1 MSSADSKTKVGVFVT
16 CMVNVIRP
24 SVGWAMVRLI
34 ESAGMEAVVPA
45 SQSCCGQP
53 ALHGGCVKDHRKMAE
68 TFRNAF
74 AGVDL
79 IVVPSASCLST
90 IREYAH
96 LGDDFTEV
104 VEKTVQLEDFVAEHI
119 DAAKFTKTTQSKIV
133 LHDSC
138 SSLRRTKTA
147 PRVLAVLNAL
157 PGCEVRRPDFAEEC
171 CGFGG
176 AFAAE
181 HENLSTDFADSKL
194 KTLSEQ
200 SDVVVACDLGCLTH
214 LEGRALRTGQ
224 PIRFMHTAEILAE
237 ALGDA
242 N

>member
-1 MSSADSKTKVGVFVT
+1 MNDSQKSVGVFVT

-24 SVGWAMVRLI
+24 SVGWAIVRLI
-34 ESAGMEAVVPA
+34 EAAGMKPVVPD

-53 ALHGGCVKDHRKMAE
+53 ALHGGCTKDHRKMAE
-68 TFRNAF
+68 NFRAAF
-74 AGVDL
+74 EAVDH

-96 LGDDFTEV
+96 LGSEFEAIV
-104 VEKTVQLEDFVAEHI
+104 SKTIQLETFVSQYVSPS
-119 DAAKFTKTTQSKIV
+119 KFTKTPEQLVV

-138 SSLRRTKTA
+138 SSVRRTNTASTVAKTLGA
-147 PRVLAVLNAL
+147 IPDCRV
-157 PGCEVRRPDFAEEC
+157 ERPEFADEC

-176 AFAAE
+176 AFAVE

-194 KTLSEQ
+194 KTLSAKG
-200 SDVVVACDLGCLTH
+200 SCIVACDLGCLTH
-214 LEGRALRTGQ
+214 LEGRALRTKQ
-224 PIRFMHTAEILAE
+224 DLRFMHTAEVLAE